1 MQLSLSSISMSL
13 RSMIAVIAAIGLIA
27 VSLVVYSQWLT
38 GEDIERNTRRIQLN
52 QIVQQEIATAHLW
65 FEEALGGDPYVDIER
80 DVRDPIRA
88 ARDLV
93 DAAIDGRM
101 TRLGQVDALPEARE
115 ELIRTLTEWWLSAGI
130 RAIQRA

>member
-65 FEEALGGDPYVDIER
+65 FEEALG
-80 DVRDPIRA
+80 RA
-88 ARDLV
+88 RSN
-93 DAAIDGRM
+93 
-101 TRLGQVDALPEARE
+101 TR
-115 ELIRTLTEWWLSAGI
+115 SAGS
-130 RAIQRA
+130 R